1 MRITK
6 PNEWFEER
14 QEKNDK
20 KHGYA
25 RLIWYCGRHETEYFK
40 DGVRHGPED
49 SYKADGTHKQT
60 QHYWEGQK
68 SDNHGPPKNKPKPA
82 A

>member
-49 SYKADGTHKQT
+49 SYKADGTHK
-60 QHYWEGQK
+60 
-68 SDNHGPPKNKPKPA
+68 
-82 A
+82 